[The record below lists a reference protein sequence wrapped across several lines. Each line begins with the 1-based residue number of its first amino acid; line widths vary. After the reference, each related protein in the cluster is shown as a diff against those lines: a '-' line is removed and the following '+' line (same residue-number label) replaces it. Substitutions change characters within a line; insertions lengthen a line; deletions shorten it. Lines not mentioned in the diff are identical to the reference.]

1 MKQAAVI
8 LVALLQAVS
17 AFAQM
22 PDPKQMSGKP
32 LPVGDL
38 TPGTVTA
45 RVFRGQLSNPLA
57 GQTVELTGA
66 GAPILSKTDA
76 AGRATFTSLTP
87 GTRVKTAVTVD
98 GERIES
104 QEFEIPSAGGIRL
117 MLVATDASAPK
128 PAAEP
133 AVAGAVTFGQESRF
147 VIEIG
152 DDALNV
158 FNIMQIVNPGAGPVQ
173 TAPLVFDLP
182 VGAVGVG
189 VLDGSSKSAVAAGR
203 KVTVT
208 GPFAP
213 GNTLV
218 QFAYSLPLGDPSIA
232 IEQKLPAGLPQLS
245 VIAQKLG
252 AMQLASPQITQRR
265 EMAADGNTY
274 IVGQGGALRAGDTV
288 SFTRSAAPARPSWP
302 RNVAIALAA
311 VILAAGV
318 WAATRRWAGRRPRA
332 ATCTTSAKTL
342 RRARLAR
349 AQRARIA
356 RRAACA
362 SRRESLV
369 TAQRISTGVST
380 ASRGPVDF
388 TSLQLIDVTR
398 TFGRRRALNRVS
410 LTAGAGV
417 TALPGHNGAGSHLLS
432 LPPRPRPDERPGA
445 LRRPRVERHRVRR
458 AAGRIGIWATT
469 STCIPNCRPP
479 RT

>member
-1 MKQAAVI
+1 MIRRAHRTIACSFVI
-8 LVALLQAVS
+8 FASFVS
-17 AFAQM
+17 FVFAQM
-22 PDPKQMSGKP
+22 PDPKQMSGLP

-45 RVFRGQLSNPLA
+45 RVFRGQLSNPIV

-66 GAPILSKTDA
+66 GAPVMSKTDA

-87 GTRVKTAVTVD
+87 GTRVKVAVTVD
-98 GERIES
+98 GERVES
-104 QEFEIPSAGGIRL
+104 QEFEVPSAGGIRL
-117 MLVATDASAPK
+117 MLVTTD
-128 PAAEP
+128 PAAAKQAAAP

-182 VGAVGVG
+182 PGAVGVG
-189 VLDGSSKSAVAAGR
+189 VLEGSSKSAVAAGH

-218 QFAYSLPLGDPSIA
+218 QFAYSLPLGSESIA
-232 IEQKLPAGLPQLS
+232 IEQKLPAALPQLS

-265 EMAADGNTY
+265 EMAADGHTY

-288 SFTRSAAPARPSWP
+288 SLTLSDLPARPSWP

-311 VILAAGV
+311 VILGV
-318 WAATRRWAGRRPRA
+318 GLWAATRRSGKATPPARRNLHSQREKLFA
-332 ATCTTSAKTL
+332 E
-342 RRARLAR
+342 LASLE
-349 AQRARIA
+349 AQRRKGSIDAPA
-356 RRAACA
+356 YA

-369 TAQRISTGVST
+369 TALEDLY
-380 ASRGPVDF
+380 RGLDREV
-388 TSLQLIDVTR
+388 
-398 TFGRRRALNRVS
+398 A
-410 LTAGAGV
+410 
-417 TALPGHNGAGSHLLS
+417 
-432 LPPRPRPDERPGA
+432 
-445 LRRPRVERHRVRR
+445 
-458 AAGRIGIWATT
+458 
-469 STCIPNCRPP
+469 
-479 RT
+479 